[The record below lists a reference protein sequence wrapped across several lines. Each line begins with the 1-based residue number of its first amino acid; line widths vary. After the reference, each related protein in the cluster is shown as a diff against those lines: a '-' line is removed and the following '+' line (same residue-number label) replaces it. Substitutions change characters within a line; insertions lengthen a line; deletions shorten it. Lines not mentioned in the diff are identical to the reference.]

1 MSGSQTERVS
11 ARERQERDERRQRRI
26 VFVGVGVL
34 LVATFVALIG
44 VFFTQYL
51 PPRARVLSI
60 EGESVSASEL
70 VARAMLLAVFEPN
83 VPPPPGIDQFPA
95 FTLEKIID
103 EEALRFAAAD
113 ELGFPTAEQHAAES
127 RALLQIPADADEVAF
142 AGTLTKALSVVGL
155 SRAAFDAVVEARIQE
170 AAVRA
175 TIREDLTDS
184 AVQLRLRRIRVA
196 DEARAH
202 ELREQALA
210 GADFS
215 ELADEASLDAIAEP
229 GGDLGWLIME
239 QIDHAIAAVVNGFE
253 PGDITE
259 PLPVGFFFELY
270 LLEERD
276 EERLLEE
283 DQVMELVRV
292 GMEEW
297 LAAARGA
304 IAFESDLSAGES
316 QWVFHRLQN
325 RLSDGLQNR

>member
-1 MSGSQTERVS
+1 
-11 ARERQERDERRQRRI
+11 
-26 VFVGVGVL
+26 
-34 LVATFVALIG
+34 
-44 VFFTQYL
+44 
-51 PPRARVLSI
+51 
-60 EGESVSASEL
+60 
-70 VARAMLLAVFEPN
+70 
-83 VPPPPGIDQFPA
+83 
-95 FTLEKIID
+95 
-103 EEALRFAAAD
+103 
-113 ELGFPTAEQHAAES
+113 
-127 RALLQIPADADEVAF
+127 
-142 AGTLTKALSVVGL
+142 
-155 SRAAFDAVVEARIQE
+155 
-170 AAVRA
+170 
-175 TIREDLTDS
+175 
-184 AVQLRLRRIRVA
+184 
-196 DEARAH
+196 
-202 ELREQALA
+202 
-210 GADFS
+210 
-215 ELADEASLDAIAEP
+215 
-229 GGDLGWLIME
+229 ME